1 MGYRT
6 EYEAYAETEC
16 STEYKED
23 CEYRWEGEGNEKV
36 WAPIRSTCKQ
46 NPYDSCKE
54 VPKQKER
61 KVAYPVCNKVPQQ
74 KCVNVPRRSCVTVN
88 EQQCTNVPR
97 QACNSVHKKVP
108 ERISKRMPK
117 KVCDDGS
124 GSGYGNG
131 SVAPQLLQDSGSG
144 VIAVRSGSDKINF
157 AED

>member
-6 EYEAYAETEC
+6 EYEAYTETEC

-23 CEYRWEGEGNEKV
+23 CEDRWEGEGNEKV

-46 NPYDSCKE
+46 NPYDPCKE
-54 VPKQKER
+54 APKQKER
-61 KVAYPVCNKVPQQ
+61 QMGYQECNQ
-74 KCVNVPRRSCVTVN
+74 
-88 EQQCTNVPR
+88 VPR

-108 ERISKRMPK
+108 ERISKRVPK

-131 SVAPQLLQDSGSG
+131 SVAPQQHQDSGSG
-144 VIAVRSGSDKINF
+144 VIAVRSGSDKINL